1 MIKLPKGHKVLL
13 HLHFNLKDGDG
24 EIVFLAT
31 SSTKDYSNRP
41 YVIYHFYSS
50 RMVMNAGFFINVHD
64 MTAAEFFPNS
74 DDPKILDK
82 LENIANVKKLMPT
95 VIPLMLKKKGFGSLH
110 SLLHRTFS
118 PERYVYL

>member
-1 MIKLPKGHKVLL
+1 
-13 HLHFNLKDGDG
+13 
-24 EIVFLAT
+24 
-31 SSTKDYSNRP
+31 
-41 YVIYHFYSS
+41 
-50 RMVMNAGFFINVHD
+50 MVMNAGFFINAHD
-64 MTAAEFFPNS
+64 MTAGEFLPNS